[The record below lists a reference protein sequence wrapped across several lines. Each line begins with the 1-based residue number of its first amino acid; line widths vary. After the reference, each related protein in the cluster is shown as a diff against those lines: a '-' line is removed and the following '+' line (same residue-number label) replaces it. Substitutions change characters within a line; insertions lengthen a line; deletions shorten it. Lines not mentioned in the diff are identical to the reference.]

1 MGRLLFR
8 LLLELSEQRGLIKNN
23 LFSDKDQAQIR
34 IISIRQLRMLPPFH
48 TEPINVVVYN
58 DS

>member
-1 MGRLLFR
+1 MWIEWEDCSFVYFLTY
-8 LLLELSEQRGLIKNN
+8 EKNN

-34 IISIRQLRMLPPFH
+34 IISIGQLRMLPPFH
-48 TEPINVVVYN
+48 TQPINVVVYN